1 MNLKAL
7 VSPLSLLV
15 ILIACFQIP
24 VASASPDIYLKDSTA
39 SGVTVNPG
47 KLMDFMAPT
56 KTDPAYLTTS
66 SGIEYYWYSP
76 LYVGTIPG
84 PKAHSFHLYYTAD
97 APTTITV
104 TVCVAVQ
111 ADGSGSPALV
121 SSKTYPLEAASTITH
136 VMIPDVI
143 VIPETKLN
151 GERIKLS
158 LSTEDTITVYYDSTA
173 TPSVLNVVP
182 PPPTRPVGGKL
193 IPVGKAEILM
203 PWIGVVLAAVALA
216 VFAVKRRRS

>member
-1 MNLKAL
+1 MKAKAL
-7 VSPLSLLV
+7 ALLPLFLI
-15 ILIACFQIP
+15 ILIALLEIP
-24 VASASPDIYLKDSTA
+24 TAMASPDIYLKDSPA

-47 KLMDFMAPT
+47 KLMDFEAPT
-56 KTDPAYLTTS
+56 QADPACLTTS

-76 LYVGTIPG
+76 PYVGTIPG

-104 TVCVAVQ
+104 AVCVAVQ
-111 ADGSGSPALV
+111 VDGSGPPALV

-173 TPSVLNVVP
+173 TPSVLNVIP

-193 IPVGKAEILM
+193 IPVGKAGILT